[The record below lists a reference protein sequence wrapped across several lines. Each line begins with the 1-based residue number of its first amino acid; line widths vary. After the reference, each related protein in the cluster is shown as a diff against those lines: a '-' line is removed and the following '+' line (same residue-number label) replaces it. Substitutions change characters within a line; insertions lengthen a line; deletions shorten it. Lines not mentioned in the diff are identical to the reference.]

1 FFLTIPQ
8 PHTMVQHSKHVTWSL
23 EKKDSSKHVT
33 WSLEK
38 RDSSKQRS
46 CLLELNGR
54 SKKDQTITAHTASD
68 LTCCMKENMLFTSGK
83 AFFLHVALKEVKMGL
98 ASEFYNIAL
107 QVTYLQHGSIYVFNV
122 VEEEKNIENDG
133 GTCCKE
139 LKLNSVYQLPTFDEV
154 QSGQATLKTYSLYAF
169 FRTLLL
175 GDGEDLLLHD
185 INLGKYF
192 IISLF
197 HIHLTDVVDY
207 LQHML
212 DEFCSKEGAFFMFQN
227 MFRPLVVEQKNLLML
242 LVATEY
248 VSVYLQSWFFVT
260 GIYIIL
266 QNSIIL

>member
-1 FFLTIPQ
+1 MAIDFP
-8 PHTMVQHSKHVTWSL
+8 
-23 EKKDSSKHVT
+23 
-33 WSLEK
+33 
-38 RDSSKQRS
+38 
-46 CLLELNGR
+46 LL
-54 SKKDQTITAHTASD
+54 SFD
-68 LTCCMKENMLFTSGK
+68 M
-83 AFFLHVALKEVKMGL
+83 
-98 ASEFYNIAL
+98 
-107 QVTYLQHGSIYVFNV
+107 TYLQHGSIYVFNV

-139 LKLNSVYQLPTFDEV
+139 LKLNSVYDGWRCSAVAEVTAQLPTFDEV

-169 FRTLLL
+169 KSTIETNAALRTLLL

-185 INLGKYF
+185 IFMDLEKWIENLGKYF